1 MITICGIKDC
11 DVALYD
17 EVWYI
22 TNYTPNM
29 KVGTFHHKE
38 LAPFIHDFLQYKN
51 GNLNLS
57 QLLQNYGNALYAG
70 HYDEAINDLITYA
83 EDKWICLVCYCNS
96 YTECHRGVLYNYL
109 LAKKVPVQL
118 LS

>member
-51 GNLNLS
+51 GNLKS
-57 QLLQNYGNALYAG
+57 VAVA
-70 HYDEAINDLITYA
+70 A
-83 EDKWICLVCYCNS
+83 ELWKCSIRWSL
-96 YTECHRGVLYNYL
+96 R
-109 LAKKVPVQL
+109 
-118 LS
+118 